1 MRVFLSKN
9 INTNVEIKKYTAA
22 YLVKKEIPTKIPKI
36 KKLIFRGFLIHFNK
50 KSRLND
56 QKNIK
61 KTSVDNKKDEK
72 LTAGIK

>member
-1 MRVFLSKN
+1 MRVFLSKS

-36 KKLIFRGFLIHFNK
+36 KKLIFRGFLIDFKK
-50 KSRLND
+50 KSKLND